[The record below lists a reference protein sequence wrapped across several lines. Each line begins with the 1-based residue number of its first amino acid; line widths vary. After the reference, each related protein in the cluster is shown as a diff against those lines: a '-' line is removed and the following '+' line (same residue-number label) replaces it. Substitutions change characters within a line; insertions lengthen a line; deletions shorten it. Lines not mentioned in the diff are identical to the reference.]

1 MDRRSV
7 LKLGLGGLA
16 FGAAGAPAAFG
27 QAKMV
32 LKATDVHPLGYPTVE
47 AVVRMG
53 KKLEAATNGRLSI
66 QMYPSMQ
73 LGGEKEMIEQ
83 AQVGALQIAR
93 ISVGPMGPLV
103 PELNVFNLPFV
114 FRDAAHAEKVIDGP
128 IGDEMLK
135 KLSDHPTAGLIGLCW
150 MNGGTRNVY
159 NSKHPIKT
167 VEDLKGLKIRMMGNP
182 VFVDTMNSLG
192 GNGVAMGFDQLVNA
206 MQTGVVDGA
215 ENNEPSYESGQH
227 YRYAK
232 FYSRTGHLII
242 PELLVFSKKTWET
255 PVQGRPG
262 ADHEGRQGS
271 AAGAAQALVRAR
283 GGVDR
288 DAEEGR
294 RRDQR
299 RRRQEAVPGGREAGV
314 GQVRRPARRA
324 HPAHPGRE
332 VTLNDMPMRR
342 RPVSVRRPAGFP
354 CRPGGLGMKAQYIQR
369 DGCHSSR
376 LPVRRGRLSRH
387 HHAHHPLRRVLPL
400 RAQQRRIV
408 AGADGQC
415 C

>member
-1 MDRRSV
+1 MDRRS
-7 LKLGLGGLA
+7 LIKLGLTGLA
-16 FGAAGAPAAFG
+16 LGAVRGPAAFA
-27 QAKMV
+27 QAKVV

-53 KKLEAATNGRLSI
+53 KKLEAASNGRISI

-114 FRDAAHAEKVIDGP
+114 FRDAAHAEKIMDGA

-232 FYSRTGHLII
+232 YYSLHRPSDHPRAPRVLEEVLGR
-242 PELLVFSKKTWET
+242 
-255 PVQGRPG
+255 PVQGRSG
-262 ADHEGRQGS
+262 AGHEVRQGS
-271 AAGAAQALVRAR
+271 AAGAAHALVRAR
-283 GGVDR
+283 EGLDR
-288 DAEEGR
+288 NPEKGR

-299 RRRQEAVPGGREAGV
+299 GRGQEAVPGRRQAGV
-314 GQVRRPARRA
+314 GQVRRPARGADRA
-324 HPAHPGRE
+324 HP
-332 VTLNDMPMRR
+332 
-342 RPVSVRRPAGFP
+342 
-354 CRPGGLGMKAQYIQR
+354 
-369 DGCHSSR
+369 SR
-376 LPVRRGRLSRH
+376 
-387 HHAHHPLRRVLPL
+387 
-400 RAQQRRIV
+400 
-408 AGADGQC
+408 
-415 C
+415 